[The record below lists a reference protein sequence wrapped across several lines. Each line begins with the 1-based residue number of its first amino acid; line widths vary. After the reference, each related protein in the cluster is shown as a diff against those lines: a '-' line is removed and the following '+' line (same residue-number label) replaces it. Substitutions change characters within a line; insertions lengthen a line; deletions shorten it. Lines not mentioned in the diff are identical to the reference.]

1 MPRGLKTG
9 TFMTQSN
16 DDSRFPIRW
25 TPRTAGYCDGRI
37 RGDRFAE
44 FSRCPNREPH
54 RIDRTD
60 PTPGRRSAP
69 HDAGGEPDGVCTAG
83 RDTRAGDRT
92 DIRPGRDF
100 GGLGWPA
107 MARPAE
113 RPKGTD

>member
-1 MPRGLKTG
+1 MARGLKSG
-9 TFMTQSN
+9 ARLK
-16 DDSRFPIRW
+16 DSHPIPRFPIRW

-60 PTPGRRSAP
+60 PTPGRRSAR
-69 HDAGGEPDGVCTAG
+69 HDAGGTQDVVRTAV